1 MNLFRKFRKSKTPVL
16 ALVSTPAPA
25 PLVVL
30 HDDLNDAL
38 AELASVFG
46 DGMTADHTGSGF
58 TCTEADA
65 VARVLALTGHKD
77 AAVTWLEGHAS
88 GDEGGDSHHVY
99 EDDADE
105 EGHVMDEDEIAEYVA
120 ELAA

>member
-88 GDEGGDSHHVY
+88 GDEGGDIHHVY

>member
-1 MNLFRKFRKSKTPVL
+1 MNLFRKFRKSKTPTL
-16 ALVSTPAPA
+16 TLVSRPTPA

-38 AELASVFG
+38 AELARVFG

-58 TCTEADA
+58 TCSEADA
-65 VARVLALTGHKD
+65 VARLLALAGYKD
-77 AAVTWLEGHAS
+77 EAATWLEGHAS

-99 EDDADE
+99 EDDDDQD
-105 EGHVMDEDEIAEYVA
+105 GHVMGEDEIAEYVA

>member
-38 AELASVFG
+38 AELARVFG

-58 TCTEADA
+58 TCSEADA
-65 VARVLALTGHKD
+65 VARLLVLAGYKD
-77 AAVTWLEGHAS
+77 EAATWLEGHAS
-88 GDEGGDSHHVY
+88 GDEGDDSHFVY
-99 EDDADE
+99 EGDE
-105 EGHVMDEDEIAEYVA
+105 GDEGHVMDEDEIAEYV
-120 ELAA
+120 EGLAA